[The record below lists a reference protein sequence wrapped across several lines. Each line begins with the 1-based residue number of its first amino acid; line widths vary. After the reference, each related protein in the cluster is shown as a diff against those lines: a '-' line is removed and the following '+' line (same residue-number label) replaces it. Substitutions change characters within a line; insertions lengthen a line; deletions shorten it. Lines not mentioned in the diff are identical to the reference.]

1 MSIQNTDFF
10 HAAARVGYSAPGTPA
25 YFAQRGFAGAVVDN
39 GPGDFTLTLEQGVD
53 ASARVVAVTPTS
65 GGTYATATV
74 QDVSDNEIRIRTFDA
89 AGAALDNVEVA
100 ITVLR
105 FNQ

>member
-10 HAAARVGYSAPGTPA
+10 HAAARVAYAVPGTPS
-25 YFAQRGFAGAVVDN
+25 YLAQRGFAGAIVDN
-39 GPGDFTLTLEQGVD
+39 GPGDFTLTLDQGVD
-53 ASARVVAVTPTS
+53 SSARVVAVTPTS
-65 GGTYATATV
+65 GGTFAVATV
-74 QDVSDNEIRIRTFDA
+74 QDVSDNEIRVRTFDA